1 MNSGSSHILS
11 LTRLLVISMQL
22 TVISGRLL
30 TNALYPLYK
39 NGYWGALW
47 RVYNR
52 LCKLEIHQ
60 KQIKPQSSKSPS

>member
-22 TVISGRLL
+22 TVSSGRLL

-39 NGYWGALW
+39 NGYWGAL
-47 RVYNR
+47 
-52 LCKLEIHQ
+52 
-60 KQIKPQSSKSPS
+60 